1 MGLDRVLS
9 LLALLDGWLSSPR
22 GTTGCNTEN
31 AVGPAVLS
39 GSTFTVAKRKNGY
52 EPKRSLIKASW
63 TRSGLRGPLS
73 ARCCRELVRE
83 GGRTPAGASGVERHF
98 GIDAQCSGI
107 RRERKKVRKHDTA
120 RKACTGSP
128 RTGEGLEGVA
138 EDKVPGLRHQNKDRK
153 GWQAPGAS
161 RSTPIQN

>member
-9 LLALLDGWLSSPR
+9 LLALLDGRLSSPR

-39 GSTFTVAKRKNGY
+39 GSTFTVAKRKKWLRTKAWSDKSQ
-52 EPKRSLIKASW
+52 PDAFWTARS
-63 TRSGLRGPLS
+63 LS

-107 RRERKKVRKHDTA
+107 RRERKKVRKHDMA

-138 EDKVPGLRHQNKDRK
+138 EDKVPGLRRQNKDRK